1 MFDMFVGMAPRKVAR
16 PRKSASYY
24 RSSPTA
30 RAKKN
35 AYNRDFNKKPA
46 QRKKRA
52 ELAKAR
58 RKKGIMGKGGK
69 DLSHTKSGRLVLEN
83 PSTNRARNRGRK

>member
-1 MFDMFVGMAPRKVAR
+1 MAPSKVKK
-16 PRKSASYY
+16 PRKSAQNY
-24 RSSPTA
+24 RKNSAA
-30 RAKKN
+30 RAKKA
-35 AYNRDFNKKPA
+35 AYDKKFNKKPA

-58 RKKGIMGKGGK
+58 RERGIMGKGGK

-83 PSTNRARNRGRK
+83 HSTNRARNRGRK

>member
-1 MFDMFVGMAPRKVAR
+1 MAPSKVKK
-16 PRKSASYY
+16 PRKSAQNY
-24 RSSPTA
+24 RINSAA
-30 RAKKN
+30 RAKKA
-35 AYNRDFNKKPA
+35 AYDKKFNKKPA

-58 RKKGIMGKGGK
+58 RERGIMGKGGK

>member
-1 MFDMFVGMAPRKVAR
+1 MFAIFACMAPRKVAS